1 MILSAL
7 RGAPIGMRRALQVC
21 MHNLLT
27 TGLAATA
34 LLLGLTG
41 CSFVD
46 IDRSPTT
53 TSVGAGGSGGSSSSS
68 ETAATSATTGSGGK
82 GGSGG
87 QQASCTEVKDQ
98 TAASWAMM
106 LGDCREFV
114 DGNAT
119 CPPTEVR
126 NDVCGLSYVAVHGDR
141 EVPPLI
147 DGQACGAAELG
158 STQTLIRAVDAE
170 GRCQAYV
177 TIDANLPLGQRD
189 LQIVASPSAGL
200 FLRGT
205 FKNRLLVNG
214 SVIDEAEEGGPSRR
228 GFVATM
234 DVQGRVEVVMH
245 IEGVSDSAEL
255 AFGELASN
263 DKSLFMLLT
272 AKGTIK
278 AEAGHIRIVPLSAQ
292 LDGYHVAVVERRLDG
307 TSTVVHSIAQQQSV
321 PFTALSLAVHQ
332 GVLAATFTAC
342 ATSDGDC
349 SELLFDTE
357 AEQLGDSTGYKGM
370 RVWSM
375 NLDTEF
381 ADPWMRRMNTGM
393 SADSL
398 ALSAEGPLRLVY
410 RSYSNGPLSI
420 YADLENPTSSSQAR
434 LDVQPDN
441 SDLKLGS
448 LASFSEGEALVV
460 GTFRGDSLS
469 YKPTWGS
476 TEVLSPDDP
485 GVPSETRR
493 RGFMVRLGTA
503 EEIPPY
509 HEIASSRDVVLLGA
523 SEQERNGSGI
533 RYLVGG
539 SYNGTLDLGEGV
551 TLPTSAAVSDFVASL
566 VWE

>member
-1 MILSAL
+1 
-7 RGAPIGMRRALQVC
+7 
-21 MHNLLT
+21 
-27 TGLAATA
+27 
-34 LLLGLTG
+34 
-41 CSFVD
+41 
-46 IDRSPTT
+46 
-53 TSVGAGGSGGSSSSS
+53 
-68 ETAATSATTGSGGK
+68 
-82 GGSGG
+82 
-87 QQASCTEVKDQ
+87 
-98 TAASWAMM
+98 
-106 LGDCREFV
+106 
-114 DGNAT
+114 
-119 CPPTEVR
+119 
-126 NDVCGLSYVAVHGDR
+126 
-141 EVPPLI
+141 
-147 DGQACGAAELG
+147 
-158 STQTLIRAVDAE
+158 
-170 GRCQAYV
+170 
-177 TIDANLPLGQRD
+177 
-189 LQIVASPSAGL
+189 
-200 FLRGT
+200 
-205 FKNRLLVNG
+205 
-214 SVIDEAEEGGPSRR
+214 
-228 GFVATM
+228 
-234 DVQGRVEVVMH
+234 
-245 IEGVSDSAEL
+245 
-255 AFGELASN
+255 
-263 DKSLFMLLT
+263 
-272 AKGTIK
+272 
-278 AEAGHIRIVPLSAQ
+278 
-292 LDGYHVAVVERRLDG
+292 
-307 TSTVVHSIAQQQSV
+307 VVHSIAQQQSV

-523 SEQERNGSGI
+523 SEQERNGSPLHCERPGRCI
-533 RYLVGG
+533 REIHDLLPWSIKCVTKPNQNNSIAWIASHSSPFREQEKPTRG
-539 SYNGTLDLGEGV
+539 SRNTIPALFGDL
-551 TLPTSAAVSDFVASL
+551 TQNTSL
-566 VWE
+566 EHYTI